1 VAKRVLAADVSARLD
16 SAYELILGR
25 YPEPDEQSAVMKFVD
40 AGDDPV
46 KTWTRV
52 CQTLICSGE
61 FRTLY

>member
-1 VAKRVLAADVSARLD
+1 
-16 SAYELILGR
+16 
-25 YPEPDEQSAVMKFVD
+25 MKFVD